1 MRRPFFIAMIF
12 LLLLRGWVGDAM
24 ATGMAAGHLQRLD
37 FATESIADDA
47 QETRADRHFDH
58 ARAAEQADSLVHT
71 AAVPPDCAGHGA
83 GLTSDPVAPEAAAHC
98 ESCSACQ
105 ACHTVALSP
114 LVAHTDSFYKP
125 PALTHAPAAQFASA
139 VAALGQ
145 KPPIS

>member
-1 MRRPFFIAMIF
+1 MRKPFFVAMIF

-24 ATGMAAGHLQRLD
+24 ATGMAAGPLQRVD
-37 FATESIADDA
+37 FATDSIADFA
-47 QETRADRHFDH
+47 RETRANRHFDH
-58 ARAAEQADSLVHT
+58 ASAGGKADTLVQT
-71 AAVPPDCAGHGA
+71 AAGHSDCAGHGA
-83 GLTSDPVAPEAAAHC
+83 SLTSDPIAPEAAAHC

-114 LVAHTDSFYKP
+114 LVAHTDFFYKP
-125 PALTHAPAAQFASA
+125 PTLTRASAAQFASA

>member
-1 MRRPFFIAMIF
+1 MRKPFFVAMIF

-24 ATGMAAGHLQRLD
+24 ATGMAVGHIQRVD
-37 FATESIADDA
+37 FATETIADFA
-47 QETRADRHFDH
+47 RETRAGRHFDH
-58 ARAAEQADSLVHT
+58 ASAGGQADSLVQT
-71 AAVPPDCAGHGA
+71 AAGHSDCAGHGA
-83 GLTSDPVAPEAAAHC
+83 SLTSDPIAPEAAAHC

-114 LVAHTDSFYKP
+114 LVTHTDSFYKP
-125 PALTHAPAAQFASA
+125 PALTQAPAAQFASA